1 MRLKLSIIAF
11 MLLTVLGSTAQNHTI
26 PYIVADKYSDKF
38 SQISPESIQLDGE
51 IGRRIDVTINNNIR
65 NLHLDKNFTG
75 HFEEKTGPEVVGSF
89 IGMGMLI
96 DACVRFAAHSG
107 DPEMIKIKNQVVQ
120 KIIDN
125 QLDSGYIGF
134 YKPERRLWNKQGVG
148 HNWDIHE
155 MAFIIDGLLSDYQ
168 YFGNENALDAA
179 IKTADFIISRWHEM
193 PENYDAEVDM
203 HVLDTGLDGAILSL
217 YRFTGEKRFLNFSE
231 NIKSLYEWNTPI
243 TIGRRVGVSGHMF
256 AYFAMCLA
264 QQDLYRLTGNE
275 DLLQQTNN
283 AIRFLLKDDGL
294 TITGSAGIREIWT
307 DDQDGEGELGETC
320 ATAYQLRNYESLL
333 RLTGDPKYGDL
344 IERTVYNGLF
354 AAQSPEGDEIRYY
367 TSIEGPRKYFHI
379 EYMCCPGNFR
389 RIISELPGMV
399 YYKSED
405 GGITVNLYSESKAT
419 LKVSDGTKVNVSQ
432 QTKYPSDGHIELTIN
447 PETECTFPVKLRI
460 PAWVNNPKVFI
471 NNQLFAGE
479 IEAGSFLSINRK
491 WKKNDKITLEFPM
504 EFRFVKGRKRNA
516 GRVALMRGPI
526 IYGLNLEKNPE
537 ATANGKRGY
546 NDLRRIL
553 LDPSTLSEVQPDE
566 SVRLNGTSVYI
577 SGWREEHSGL
587 ANRKHEFTL
596 KLTEF
601 PDPGSQFIY
610 FKIPDYSIEVPDEIM
625 EPEALR

>member
-1 MRLKLSIIAF
+1 MTIF
-11 MLLTVLGSTAQNHTI
+11 FGSNAQSQFVPHKI
-26 PYIVADKYSDKF
+26 SDKTGYIF
-38 SQISPESIQLDGE
+38 CQISPEKIKLEGE
-51 IGRRIDVTINNNIR
+51 IGRRIDVTINNNIKK
-65 NLHLDKNFTG
+65 LSLDENFTN

-107 DPEMIKIKNQVVQ
+107 DPEMINIKNQIVK

-134 YKPERRLWNKQGVG
+134 YKPERRLWNKQGAG

-168 YFGNENALDAA
+168 YFGNETALDAA
-179 IKTADFIISRWHEM
+179 IETADYIISRWHEM

-203 HVLDTGLDGAILSL
+203 HVLVTGLDGAILRL
-217 YRFTGEKRFLNFSE
+217 YRFTGKKRFLNFSE
-231 NIKSLYEWNTPI
+231 NIKSLYEWDTPV

-264 QQDLYRLTGNE
+264 QQDLYRLSGNKE
-275 DLLQQTNN
+275 LLRQTNN
-283 AIRFLLKDDGL
+283 AIRFFLEDDGL

-307 DDQDGEGELGETC
+307 NDQDGEGELGETC

-333 RLTGDPKYGDL
+333 RMTGDSKYGDL

-354 AAQSPEGDEIRYY
+354 AAQSPEGDKIRYY
-367 TSIEGPRKYFHI
+367 TPFEGPRKYFHV

-399 YYKSED
+399 YYRTDE
-405 GGITVNLYSESKAT
+405 GGIAVNLFTESKAT
-419 LKVSDGTKVNVSQ
+419 LEVSNEMKVNVSQ
-432 QTKYPSDGHIELTIN
+432 HTEYPSNGKIEIRLT
-447 PETECTFPVKLRI
+447 PDTESEFPVKIRI
-460 PAWVNNPKVFI
+460 PSWVKNPEVLI
-471 NNQLFAGE
+471 NNQLFDGE
-479 IEAGSFLSINRK
+479 IEAGTFLSINRK
-491 WKKNDKITLEFPM
+491 WKKNDKITLNFPM
-504 EFRFVKGRKRNA
+504 EFRFVRGRKRNA
-516 GRVALMRGPI
+516 GRVALMRGPV

-537 ATANGKRGY
+537 ATANGERGY

-553 LDPSTLSEVQPDE
+553 LDPSTLSEVQSDD
-566 SVRLNGTSVYI
+566 SVRPNGTSVYV
-577 SGWREEHSGL
+577 SGWREERSGL
-587 ANRKHEFTL
+587 TNVKHEFTL

-610 FKIPDYSIEVPDEIM
+610 FKIPDYIIEVPDEIM
-625 EPEALR
+625 EPESMR